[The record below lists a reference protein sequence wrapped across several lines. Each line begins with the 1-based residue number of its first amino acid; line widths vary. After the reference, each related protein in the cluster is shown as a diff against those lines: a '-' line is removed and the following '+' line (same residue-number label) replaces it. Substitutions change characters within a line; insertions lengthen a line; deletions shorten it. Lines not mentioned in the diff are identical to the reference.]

1 MKKSLLAWPLAW
13 CCVVSLSWAQ
23 DVPESNP
30 ESAPVVEDVPVNP
43 GDRQGL
49 AREEMWRA
57 PTEAEWNQPV
67 LIAFERTFED
77 ALAVSQA
84 TGKPIMACINMDGE
98 IASEHYAGVRYRQ
111 PEVAALFEP
120 YVCVIASV
128 YRHTPRDY
136 DANGERVLCPRFGS
150 VTCGEHITM
159 EPILYDKYLDEA
171 RVSPRH
177 VVIELDG
184 SESLDVYYANDTA
197 AVFDVIIESA
207 QGRPEPKPEA
217 YWDMPITSRTG
228 FASSANR
235 AALEQAFRTGT
246 VEVRRTLLQK
256 SIETAKSGGPEQ
268 HELWRLALQ
277 SKNAELARLAVQGI
291 ATSDRA
297 ESIDLVLATLQDLEF
312 KEDREVMVQTLERIG
327 TNSERARTLVASFR
341 GLDQDSKVVDQA
353 ATQKVLNVAPEAL
366 HEEAVDKLSTMEK
379 ARGGATYGAT
389 EPMGAAEA
397 ALQRATAGMDLTRSA
412 NADPRFVPLYLE
424 DVARDLD
431 LARPLLETEAAWSW
445 NLTDIAYDLY
455 VSAGPVGLQAA
466 EGRALAL
473 VPTLPPAALQQGGA
487 VVRDVLAAF
496 MRARQ
501 RAITTAVSAK
511 KEWPADWMADVKDT
525 WTAIQGAP
533 NTSAWDCIQ
542 HQDFL
547 RYMGAFAE
555 ANAVLEA
562 AVTRYPLDPYVHDRL
577 RNVLIWTKDLAAMD
591 GLEARYDQL
600 VSAYP
605 DEPTMRWYAGY
616 ASRMAAEIRRRQQKG
631 AQATATYDRAIA
643 LFDASAEGAASSSVS
658 ANFEIGLCLAGQARL
673 ALEAGNLE
681 LAVAKLQSSFEIGPD
696 AAGTV
701 DGLNLTAIMTA
712 TTLLNRL
719 EDTAPLKAMLR
730 VELDAL
736 RAYNPRLFD
745 LPEFERNSAG
755 QPAVGFGGR
764 RFGGPR

>member
-13 CCVVSLSWAQ
+13 CCVAGLGWSQ
-23 DVPESNP
+23 
-30 ESAPVVEDVPVNP
+30 DVPVNP

-67 LIAFERTFED
+67 LIPFERTFED
-77 ALAVSQA
+77 AVAVSQA

-111 PEVAALFEP
+111 PDVAALFEP

-150 VTCGEHITM
+150 VTCGEHIVM

-207 QGRPEPKPEA
+207 QGRPKPKLEP
-217 YWDMPITSRTG
+217 YWDLPITGRTG

-256 SIETAKSGGPEQ
+256 SIETSKAGGPEQ
-268 HELWRLALQ
+268 HELWRLALK

-291 ATSDRA
+291 ATSDRT

-312 KEDREVMVQTLERIG
+312 IEDRAVMVQTLERIG
-327 TNSERARTLVASFR
+327 ANSERARTLVASFR

-353 ATQKVLNVAPEAL
+353 ATRKVLDVAPEAL
-366 HEEAVDKLSTMEK
+366 HAKAVDQLSTLEK
-379 ARGGATYGAT
+379 ERNAGGATYGA
-389 EPMGAAEA
+389 EPVSAAQA
-397 ALQRATAGMDLTRSA
+397 ALQRATAGMELTRSV

-424 DVARDLD
+424 DVARDLE

-445 NLTDIAYDLY
+445 SLTDIAYDL
-455 VSAGPVGLQAA
+455 SLTAGPVGVQAA
-466 EGRALAL
+466 EARALAL

-511 KEWPADWMADVKDT
+511 KDWPADWMADVKDT
-525 WTAIQGAP
+525 WAAIQGAP

-562 AVTRYPLDPYVHDRL
+562 AVARYPLDPYVHDRL
-577 RNVLIWTKDLAAMD
+577 RSVLIWTKDLAAID
-591 GLEARYDQL
+591 GLEGRYDQL

-616 ASRMAAEIRRRQQKG
+616 AARMAAEIRRRQQKG
-631 AQATATYDRAIA
+631 SEAVATYDRAIA
-643 LFDASAEGAASSSVS
+643 LFTASAEGAASSSVS

-681 LAVAKLQSSFEIGPD
+681 LAVAKLQESFEVGPD

-701 DGLNLTAIMTA
+701 DGLNVTAIMTA

-719 EDTAPLKAMLR
+719 EETAPLKATLR
-730 VELDAL
+730 AELDAL

-764 RFGGPR
+764 RFSGPR